1 MNTPTTKKAWQDFVD
16 WESPLTEVVFWQ
28 AVADANDLD
37 YSEIADGDIAEW
49 L

>member
-16 WESPLTEVVFWQ
+16 WDSPLTEDAFWQ